1 MSHITSSPSKLSQLL
16 GGLFLSVLVS
26 LIYPTLALAA
36 SPTPSPSPSS
46 TPKASPRTT
55 PQAASSPIS
64 SPSAEVTTQKLK
76 ERIERIVE
84 EKREQVKGAL
94 DQLRT
99 RRRGIV
105 GEVTRVSAETITVKT
120 SRTTVILPL
129 NKDVSMVKGKK
140 PISVDDVAVGDWIVA
155 IGSEPED
162 DFVPEHLV
170 IVSTSLR
177 PVPRVITLGNVESV
191 TKTQVVVSP
200 RAGGEARTYTLGK
213 NTVYQDSTGNK
224 VALKDI
230 TTSMSVLVIGTTND
244 ANVTTAT
251 LVQLLG
257 TAATP

>member
-1 MSHITSSPSKLSQLL
+1 MSHATLTSPLKLTQLL
-16 GGLFLSVLVS
+16 SGLFLSLVIS
-26 LIYPTLALAA
+26 LAYPTVTLAA
-36 SPTPSPSPSS
+36 SPTPSP
-46 TPKASPRTT
+46 TPKATPRTT
-55 PQAASSPIS
+55 PQAPSSPLS

-120 SRTTVILPL
+120 SRTTIILPL

-140 PISVDDVAVGDWIVA
+140 PISVDGVAVGDWIVA

-170 IVSTSLR
+170 IVTTSLR
-177 PVPRVITLGNVESV
+177 PAPRTITLGTVESV
-191 TKTQVVVSP
+191 TKTQVVVTP
-200 RAGGEARTYTLGK
+200 RAGGEAKTYTLGK
-213 NTVYQDSTGNK
+213 NTLYQDATGTK
-224 VALKDI
+224 VALKDV
-230 TTSMSVLVIGTTND
+230 TANAAVLVIGTTND
-244 ANVTTAT
+244 DNVTTAT

-257 TAATP
+257 TSTP